1 MEQQYQLKRGAGY
14 SIFEQA
20 QMPAEERAWV
30 MRRIERENKER
41 QEAERNANASMPRM
55 PRMPS
60 RR

>member
-1 MEQQYQLKRGAGY
+1 MEQQFQLKRGDGY
-14 SIFEQA
+14 SVFEQA

-30 MRRIERENKER
+30 MRRIEREHKDR
-41 QEAERNANASMPRM
+41 QEAEQRQTSSIPRM